1 MPAERQTRERQ
12 TTFWESD
19 GRIVPQQLEDQS
31 SETKPGNAGGGKAI
45 KPGTERSLVRDS
57 DRAPTVLSDG
67 PSVLTWLDRIT
78 TRAESEPTATFT
90 NLYSRLNYELLWHAF
105 RRLKRDKAPGIDG
118 VTVDQYE
125 ANLRKNLQ
133 DLETRLHRQSYRPQ
147 PSLRRDIP
155 KGNGKTRPL
164 GIATVEDK
172 IVQRAVAMILERI
185 YEVDFSDASYGFRPG
200 RSCHQALSV
209 LGQIIATKKVNWI
222 SDADIKGFFGN
233 VCHERLVELLGQRVK
248 DPRMLWLIGRFLKAG
263 VMIEGCRHDTDEGV
277 PQGSVLSPLLANV
290 YLHYVLDQWFERDVR
305 PRMRGEAYLIRYA
318 DDFICAFELES
329 DARRFQDVLPKRLAR
344 FSLELA
350 EEKTKLLRF
359 GRFAERETARLGEGA
374 PSTFDFL
381 GLTHYC
387 GHSRAGK
394 FKLKRK
400 TAAKKLRAKFRALKD
415 WFRANL
421 TKPTAEVWRTLN
433 AKLQGHFQY
442 YHVND
447 NWRSLM
453 KYREAARRMALRWLR
468 RRSQKSWLS
477 WDAYNTYLRHHP
489 LAVPGRIVDLIAM
502 ARGM

>member
-1 MPAERQTRERQ
+1 MPAEPQRRERQ
-12 TTFWESD
+12 MTFWESD
-19 GRIVPQQLEDQS
+19 GCIVPLKPADQAGGS
-31 SETKPGNAGGGKAI
+31 KPGNSGAGKAA
-45 KPGTERSLVRDS
+45 KPTRET
-57 DRAPTVLSDG
+57 DRTPPVPSDG
-67 PSVLTWLDRIT
+67 DSVLNRLDRIT
-78 TRAESEPTATFT
+78 TRAEQQPEATF
-90 NLYSRLNYELLWHAF
+90 NNVYSLLTYELLWLAF
-105 RRLKRDKAPGIDG
+105 RKLKRDKAPGADG

-125 ANLRKNLQ
+125 ENLRDNLQ

-147 PSLRRDIP
+147 PSLRREIP

-164 GIATVEDK
+164 GIAAVEDK
-172 IVQRAVAMILERI
+172 IVQRAAVMILERI
-185 YEVDFSDASYGFRPG
+185 YEVDFCDTSYGFRPG

-209 LGQIIATKKVNWI
+209 LGQTISTKKVNWI
-222 SDADIKGFFGN
+222 SDADIKGFFDN
-233 VCHERLVELLGQRVK
+233 VCHEKLIELLGTRIK
-248 DPRMLWLIGRFLKAG
+248 DPRMLWLINRFLEAG
-263 VMIEGCRHDTDEGV
+263 VMIEGLRHDTEEGV

-290 YLHYVLDQWFERDVR
+290 YLHYVLDQWFERDVW

-329 DARRFQDVLPKRLAR
+329 DARRFQAVLPKRLAR

-359 GRFAERETARLGEGA
+359 GRFAERETTRRGEGA
-374 PSTFDFL
+374 PGTFDFL

-400 TAAKKLRAKFRALKD
+400 TATKKLRAKFRALKD
-415 WFRANL
+415 WFRENL

-433 AKLQGHFQY
+433 AKLQGHYQY
-442 YHVND
+442 YNVND

-477 WDAYNTYLRHHP
+477 WDAYNAYLRLHP
-489 LAVPGRIVDLIAM
+489 LAVPGRITDLIAM
-502 ARGM
+502 GRNA